1 MDSHALVC
9 VIDGDPAVR
18 DSLATLIRLI
28 GREVLTYAT
37 GREFL
42 DARDSRA
49 IDCVVCEAEL
59 PDTNGLDLFR
69 AFRATHPYARF
80 ALLQSRTNRVAAAV
94 AKRSGV
100 DAVFHKPLVHR
111 HLMMFVAGTSAAS
124 RHGDGGAS

>member
-18 DSLATLIRLI
+18 DSLATLIGLN

-42 DARDSRA
+42 DAQDNRA

-59 PDTNGLDLFR
+59 PDTSGLELFR
-69 AFRATHPYARF
+69 AFRATHPSARF
-80 ALLQSRTNRVAAAV
+80 ALLLSRTNLAAAAV

-100 DAVFHKPLVHR
+100 DAVLRKPLVHR
-111 HLMMFVAGTSAAS
+111 HLTRFVAGASAA
-124 RHGDGGAS
+124 RGDGDGGAS